1 MSDCFIRPLTLIEKN
16 NEPDAKDAVLNERS
30 IQLLRLFCQKGR
42 KMMKAIVY
50 TTNTGNTERYAKML
64 GHQIGL
70 PVYSLEDAKKY
81 LEKGTGII
89 YLGWIMASSIKGY
102 KEADKC
108 FCIRMVCAV
117 GMGATGTQLQ
127 EVRNKNQIPASTEVF
142 TLQGGFD
149 MEKQII
155 NSSKELE
162 FAIFC
167 IENVAARLGVNA
179 EKVYNALTEK
189 SDILYAYI
197 IPEYEMLHTQ
207 GKEYIVDDIIEVMK
221 ERGVSL

>member
-1 MSDCFIRPLTLIEKN
+1 MSDCFIRPLTLMEKN

-89 YLGWIMASSIKGY
+89 YIGWIMASSIKGY

-108 FCIRMVCAV
+108 FCIRM
-117 GMGATGTQLQ
+117 
-127 EVRNKNQIPASTEVF
+127 KSYI
-142 TLQGGFD
+142 
-149 MEKQII
+149 
-155 NSSKELE
+155 E
-162 FAIFC
+162 F
-167 IENVAARLGVNA
+167 
-179 EKVYNALTEK
+179 
-189 SDILYAYI
+189 
-197 IPEYEMLHTQ
+197 
-207 GKEYIVDDIIEVMK
+207 
-221 ERGVSL
+221 